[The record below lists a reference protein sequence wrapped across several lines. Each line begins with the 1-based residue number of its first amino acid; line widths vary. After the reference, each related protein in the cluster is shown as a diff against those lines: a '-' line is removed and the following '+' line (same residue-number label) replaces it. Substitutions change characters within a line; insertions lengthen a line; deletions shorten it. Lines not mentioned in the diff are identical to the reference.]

1 MTFWQWLY
9 ALPADMVLAAIP
21 AVGFAMVFNVPVR
34 ALKYCALAGA
44 LGHGCRFV
52 LMHQGMPIEW
62 ASFFAALRMFR
73 TFFVNSSWSAW
84 EQLRRKTLTPA
95 SISSVMV
102 FSLDDAGPRVAT
114 TLVLLGNFILTGLA
128 LVGRR
133 EARGG
138 P

>member
-1 MTFWQWLY
+1 
-9 ALPADMVLAAIP
+9 ALVVMMSGCPGVISIGSVSAPTRI
-21 AVGFAMVFNVPVR
+21 
-34 ALKYCALAGA
+34 
-44 LGHGCRFV
+44 LGPCRSPR
-52 LMHQGMPIEW
+52 MPIGW

-102 FSLDDAGPRVAT
+102 FSLDDAVPRVAT
-114 TLVLLGNFILTGLA
+114 TLVLLCNFILTGLA